1 MHSAILL
8 RFNPNF
14 CTKKDFRLNSFD
26 FSQATEFDFYWNPV
40 FLRNMRSSE
49 YFHVYGGVNDYLDCK
64 NDDFFL
70 KSSLF
75 PAEGRGNSL
84 AQVKFFELLLN
95 GSKNIL
101 TLEDPFAVEIKYS
114 RHDNFSSTPPSP
126 ELFRVANINKQEFMK
141 TELLARLAIFSLA
154 DEKISHILQVASFGN
169 NFINLF
175 KILETIKA
183 DEKAKEY
190 GFALSNEDLIKNKTF
205 DYTANSPAVIGIY
218 ARHGIDEKKFKLAK
232 TLVPMSLAEGH
243 AHVKSIF
250 IRYINS
256 KYKHYPNWI

>member
-1 MHSAILL
+1 MSV
-8 RFNPNF
+8 FN
-14 CTKKDFRLNSFD
+14 

-40 FLRNMRSSE
+40 VLRNIGSSE
-49 YFHVYGGVNDYLDCK
+49 YFHVYGGINHYLDCK

-75 PAEGRGNSL
+75 LAEGRGNKP

-101 TLEDPFAVEIKYS
+101 NPEDPFEVSIKYPRS
-114 RHDNFSSTPPSP
+114 NNFSATPPNPDVFSIT
-126 ELFRVANINKQEFMK
+126 NINKQEFIK
-141 TELLARLAIFSLA
+141 TNCLARLAIFSLA

-183 DEKAKEY
+183 DEKAKED
-190 GFALSNEDLIKNKTF
+190 GFVLSNEDIIKNKTF

-218 ARHGIDEKKFKLAK
+218 ARHGVDEKKFKQSK

-256 KYKHYPNWI
+256 KYKNYPNWI

>member
-1 MHSAILL
+1 LSS
-8 RFNPNF
+8 F
-14 CTKKDFRLNSFD
+14 C
-26 FSQATEFDFYWNPV
+26 FSQATEFELYWNPI
-40 FLRNMRSSE
+40 FLRNTNSSE

-75 PAEGRGNSL
+75 PTGGRGDNPR
-84 AQVKFFELLLN
+84 QVKFFELLLN

-101 TLEDPFAVEIKYS
+101 NFRNPYAVKIQYS
-114 RHDNFSSTPPSP
+114 RHDKFHSSIPASP
-126 ELFRVANINKQEFMK
+126 ELFHVTHIDRQEFAK
-141 TELLARLAIFSLA
+141 TEKLARLAIFSLV
-154 DEKISHILQVASFGN
+154 DDKISHVLQVASFGN

-183 DEKAKEY
+183 DEEAKKN
-190 GFALSNEDLIKNKTF
+190 GFILSSEEISQIKRF

-218 ARHGIDEKKFKLAK
+218 ARHGVDEKKFKPAK

-243 AHVKSIF
+243 QYVSSIF

-256 KYKHYPNWI
+256 KYNHYPNWA